1 MAGLGF
7 LAILRARYGHERVV
21 DVFQNTGMEPRARQL
36 NIGAYVVR
44 KVLPPEQIAD
54 WHRDLT
60 DSITDISITHGSR
73 AVDLRGWRGPACY
86 RTIQCASGRCTCKYG
101 YEGTARNPVFKT
113 ERVAP
118 FQNVCDWLHDAHR
131 VDRQDHFDEVVA
143 NIYSRA
149 ANQCIG
155 AHTDQTE
162 LLGETSD
169 IVSLSMGAAGL
180 FYWRP
185 SPNGPLRG
193 WNRRESDRHETER
206 AEGLW
211 GCVPLLPGDLFLASG
226 TFQHHLLHGSLSYT
240 DAANVHE
247 VISQWSMCS
256 EALSVLHSAAYQAYF
271 DNSTEDRSVITF
283 RKNANHVPGCPA
295 IENHYTVMP
304 PGPAAPPPPPRPQPV
319 PEPVAPPGQGAEP
332 PSSGV

>member
-1 MAGLGF
+1 MAGF
-7 LAILRARYGHERVV
+7 LANLQARYGHDHVV

-44 KVLPPEQIAD
+44 RVLPPEQIDD

-60 DSITDISITHGSR
+60 DSITDISILHGSR
-73 AVDLRGWRGPACY
+73 AVDVRGGRGPAFY
-86 RTIQCASGRCTCKYG
+86 RTIQCASGRCTCRYA

-131 VDRQDHFDEVVA
+131 VDRQDHFDAVVA

-169 IVSLSMGAAGL
+169 IVSLSMGAAGV
-180 FYWRP
+180 FFWH
-185 SPNGPLRG
+185 PNPHGQLRG
-193 WNRRESDRHETER
+193 AQSGWKRRHTDMKPKGTLVYGGVSRCSQEI
-206 AEGLW
+206 
-211 GCVPLLPGDLFLASG
+211 CFYVLAH
-226 TFQHHLLHGSLSYT
+226 FRY
-240 DAANVHE
+240 
-247 VISQWSMCS
+247 ISC
-256 EALSVLHSAAYQAYF
+256 
-271 DNSTEDRSVITF
+271 T
-283 RKNANHVPGCPA
+283 
-295 IENHYTVMP
+295 
-304 PGPAAPPPPPRPQPV
+304 
-319 PEPVAPPGQGAEP
+319 GA
-332 PSSGV
+332 

>member
-1 MAGLGF
+1 MAGF
-7 LAILRARYGHERVV
+7 LANLRARYGHDRVV

-73 AVDLRGWRGPACY
+73 AVDLRGWRGGPAIY
-86 RTIQCASGRCTCKYG
+86 RTIQCASGRCTCRYA
-101 YEGTARNPVFKT
+101 YEGTARNPVLT

-131 VDRQDHFDEVVA
+131 VDRQDHFDTLVA

-162 LLGETSD
+162 LLGATSD

-185 SPNGPLRG
+185 SPTGVLRG
-193 WNRRESDRHETER
+193 WNKKESHRHETER
-206 AEGLW
+206 ADGLW
-211 GCVPLLPGDLFLASG
+211 GCVPLLPGDLFLCCG
-226 TFQHHLLHGSLSYT
+226 TFQHHLVHGSLSYT
-240 DAANVHE
+240 EAANVHE

-256 EALSVLHSAAYQAYF
+256 EAL
-271 DNSTEDRSVITF
+271 
-283 RKNANHVPGCPA
+283 
-295 IENHYTVMP
+295 
-304 PGPAAPPPPPRPQPV
+304 
-319 PEPVAPPGQGAEP
+319 
-332 PSSGV
+332 

>member
-1 MAGLGF
+1 MAGF
-7 LAILRARYGHERVV
+7 LANLRACYGHERVV

-44 KVLPPEQIAD
+44 RVLPPEQIDD

-73 AVDLRGWRGPACY
+73 AVDLRGRRGGPASY
-86 RTIQCASGRCTCKYG
+86 RTIQCASGRCTCRYA
-101 YEGTARNPVFKT
+101 YEGTARNRVFQT

-131 VDRQDHFDEVVA
+131 VDRKDHFDAVVA

-149 ANQCIG
+149 ANQCIE

-169 IVSLSMGAAGL
+169 IVSLSMGAAGV
-180 FYWRP
+180 FFWRP
-185 SPNGPLRG
+185 SPHGQLRG
-193 WNRRESDRHETER
+193 AQSGWRREAQRHQAER
-206 AEGLW
+206 DAGLW

-226 TFQHHLLHGSLSYT
+226 TFQHQLLHGSLSYT
-240 DAANVHE
+240 DAANVHQ

-295 IENHYTVMP
+295 GPAAPPPPPGP
-304 PGPAAPPPPPRPQPV
+304 PGPAAPPPQPV
-319 PEPVAPPGQGAEP
+319 PEPQQPLPEP
-332 PSSGV
+332 EPV

>member
-1 MAGLGF
+1 M
-7 LAILRARYGHERVV
+7 
-21 DVFQNTGMEPRARQL
+21 
-36 NIGAYVVR
+36 
-44 KVLPPEQIAD
+44 
-54 WHRDLT
+54 
-60 DSITDISITHGSR
+60 
-73 AVDLRGWRGPACY
+73 
-86 RTIQCASGRCTCKYG
+86 
-101 YEGTARNPVFKT
+101 
-113 ERVAP
+113 
-118 FQNVCDWLHDAHR
+118 
-131 VDRQDHFDEVVA
+131 
-143 NIYSRA
+143 
-149 ANQCIG
+149 
-155 AHTDQTE
+155 
-162 LLGETSD
+162 
-169 IVSLSMGAAGL
+169 

-185 SPNGPLRG
+185 SPTGVLRG
-193 WNRRESDRHETER
+193 WNAREAARHATER

-271 DNSTEDRSVITF
+271 DNSTPQEDRSVITF
-283 RKNANHVPGCPA
+283 RKIANHCPDCPELMVHGLMRTTPTFRR
-295 IENHYTVMP
+295 IENHYTEMP

>member
-1 MAGLGF
+1 MAGF
-7 LAILRARYGHERVV
+7 LANLRARYGHERVV

-44 KVLPPEQIAD
+44 DVLPPEQIAD
-54 WHRDLT
+54 WHKTLVN
-60 DSITDISITHGSR
+60 SLHGIALNHGTR
-73 AVDLRGWRGPACY
+73 AVELKGKSALWY
-86 RTIQCASGRCTCKYG
+86 RTIQCTIDLCNCKYD

-113 ERVAP
+113 VQVAP
-118 FQNVCDWLHDAHR
+118 FKAVCDWLHDEHK
-131 VDRQDHFDEVVA
+131 VPRQEHFNEIVA
-143 NIYSRA
+143 NIYSRPK
-149 ANQCIG
+149 NQSIG
-155 AHTDQTE
+155 AHTDQNP

-169 IVSLSMGAAGL
+169 ILSLSMGAAGV
-180 FYWRP
+180 FFWHP
-185 SPNGPLRG
+185 SLTGQLRG
-193 WNRRESDRHETER
+193 WNKKEYDRHATEM

-226 TFQHHLLHGSLSYT
+226 TFQHHLVHGSLSYT
-240 DAANVHE
+240 EAANVHE

-271 DNSTEDRSVITF
+271 DNSTPQEDRSVITF
-283 RKNANHVPGCPA
+283 RKNANHFPDCP
-295 IENHYTVMP
+295 ELMVHRLMP